1 MNKSTLPTFLEP
13 KDHAERVA
21 LFRLRV
27 LGPLTCT
34 ELEHGE
40 QAQILRALSRKRF
53 RPPGRSYSR
62 TYGVST
68 LERWLGRYRK
78 GGLEALRP
86 GSRATG
92 HAKALTD
99 EQRELILEIR
109 REYRAASVPL
119 IMRTLIAEGRLEP
132 GVVTASALRRL
143 LASHGLQRELV
154 ARDAEAGQKQGR
166 RRWQVERPGQLW
178 HADVCHGPS
187 LKIDGKTVPLRIH
200 GFLDDASRYVP
211 ILAARTSEREV
222 DMLELLVAALR
233 EHGPPK
239 ALYVDNGSTYSGK
252 LLETACARL
261 GIRLVHAQPYDPQAR
276 GKQERFWR
284 TLREGC
290 LDFLGELSSLHEV
303 QVRLLAFLDA
313 HYHHAPH
320 SSLLGRTPAKVWA
333 GREREVLDEAKLSEA
348 LTVRASRKVRAD
360 GTMSVGGLDWELVQG
375 SYALSGKKV
384 TVARSF
390 ADPTLAPWVEHEGQR
405 LSLRVVDPI
414 QNARRRR
421 PTQRARKGVDAV
433 DFDPNRVRVD
443 AMLGR
448 LPKRGGR

>member
-1 MNKSTLPTFLEP
+1 MNHKSPLPTSLEP

-21 LFRLRV
+21 LFRAQV

-34 ELEHGE
+34 ELVHGD
-40 QAQILRALSRKRF
+40 QAKLLRELSRKRF
-53 RPPGRSYSR
+53 RPPGRPYTRS
-62 TYGVST
+62 YGVST

-92 HAKALTD
+92 HAQALTK
-99 EQRELILEIR
+99 EQRKLIIAIR
-109 REYRAASVPL
+109 REYRGASVPV
-119 IMRTLIAEGRLEP
+119 IMRTLIAEGRVEADI
-132 GVVTASALRRL
+132 VTESAVRRL

-154 ARDAEAGQKQGR
+154 ARDVNSKEGR

-187 LKIDGKTVPLRIH
+187 MKINGKTVPLRIH
-200 GFLDDASRYVP
+200 GFLDDASRFVP
-211 ILAARTSEREV
+211 VLAARSSEREV
-222 DMLELLVAALR
+222 DMLELFVAALR

-239 ALYVDNGSTYSGK
+239 VLYLDNGSTYSGK
-252 LLETACARL
+252 ILKTMCARL
-261 GIRLVHAQPYDPQAR
+261 GITLLHAAPYDPQAR

-290 LDFLGELSSLHEV
+290 LDFLGELSSLHDV

-320 SSLLGRTPAKVWA
+320 SGLLGRAPAKVWA
-333 GREREVLDEAKLSEA
+333 TRERMVLDEARLTEA
-348 LTVRASRKVRAD
+348 LTVRVSRKVRGD
-360 GTMSVGGLDWELVQG
+360 GTISVGGLEWELEDG
-375 SYALSGKKV
+375 WLSRQKV

-390 ADPTLAPWVEHEGQR
+390 ADPTLAPWVEHEGKR
-405 LSLRVVDPI
+405 LPLRLVDPI
-414 QNARRRR
+414 ANSHRRR
-421 PTQRARKGVDAV
+421 PLPKRARKGVDAL
-433 DFDPNRVRVD
+433 DFDPNRVRID
-443 AMLGR
+443 SMLGR
-448 LPKRGGR
+448 LPKGGGR

>member
-1 MNKSTLPTFLEP
+1 MNEPTHPRGLEP

-40 QAQILRALSRKRF
+40 QARLLRELSHKRF
-53 RPPGRSYSR
+53 RPPGQARTRSY
-62 TYGVST
+62 GFST

-86 GSRATG
+86 QSRASG
-92 HAKALTD
+92 HAKALSK
-99 EQRELILEIR
+99 EQRELVLAIR
-109 REYRAASVPL
+109 REHRGASVPL
-119 IMRTLIAEGRLEP
+119 IMRTLITEGRLEP
-132 GVVTASALRRL
+132 GAITASAVRRL
-143 LASHGLQRELV
+143 LASHGLQRELYT
-154 ARDAEAGQKQGR
+154 REAEAKQGR

-187 LKIDGKTVPLRIH
+187 LKIDGKRVPLRIH
-200 GFLDDASRYVP
+200 GFLDDASRFVP
-211 ILAARTSEREV
+211 VLAARTSEREV

-233 EHGPPK
+233 EHGPPQT
-239 ALYVDNGSTYSGK
+239 LYVDNGSTYSGK
-252 LLETACARL
+252 ILEVACARL
-261 GIRLVHAQPYDPQAR
+261 GISLVHAQPYDPQAR

-320 SSLLGRTPAKVWA
+320 ASLMGRTPAKVWA
-333 GREREVLDEAKLSEA
+333 GREHEVLDEAKLAEA

-360 GTMSVGGLDWELVQG
+360 GTMSVGGLDWELEEG
-375 SYALSGKKV
+375 WLSSKKV

-390 ADPTLAPWVEHEGQR
+390 ADPSAPPWVEHEGQR
-405 LSLRVVDPI
+405 LPLRLVDPI
-414 QNARRRR
+414 ANARRRR
-421 PTQRARKGVDAV
+421 PSTRARKGVDAV
-433 DFDPNRVRVD
+433 DFDPNGTRVD

>member
-1 MNKSTLPTFLEP
+1 MNETTLSTSLEP
-13 KDHAERVA
+13 RDHAERVA
-21 LFRLRV
+21 MFRLRV
-27 LGPLTCT
+27 LGPLTCS

-40 QAQILRALSRKRF
+40 QAKLLRELSRKRF
-53 RPPGRSYSR
+53 RPPGRPYTR
-62 TYGVST
+62 RYGVST

-92 HAKALTD
+92 HAKALTQ
-99 EQRELILEIR
+99 EQRELIIEIR
-109 REYRAASVPL
+109 REYRDASVPL
-119 IMRTLIAEGRLEP
+119 ILDTLIKEGRLEP
-132 GVVTASALRRL
+132 GAVTASAVRRL
-143 LASHGLQRELV
+143 LASEGLRREL
-154 ARDAEAGQKQGR
+154 ARDVNTDRGR
-166 RRWQVERPGQLW
+166 RRWQVEKPGQLW

-211 ILAARTSEREV
+211 ILAARSSEREV
-222 DMLELLVAALR
+222 DMLELFVAAVR

-239 ALYVDNGSTYSGK
+239 VLYLDNGSTYSGAA
-252 LLETACARL
+252 LETACARL
-261 GIRLVHAQPYDPQAR
+261 GVTLLHAQPYDPQAR

-290 LDFLGELSSLHEV
+290 VNYLSQQSSLHEV

-320 SSLLGRTPAKVWA
+320 SSLMGRTPAKLWA
-333 GREREVLDEAKLSEA
+333 AREREVLAEGQLVEA
-348 LTVRASRKVRAD
+348 LTVRVSRKVRGD
-360 GTMSVGGLDWELVQG
+360 GTMSIGGVDWELDEG
-375 SYALSGKKV
+375 WLSTKTV

-390 ADPTLAPWVEHEGQR
+390 ADPSLAPWVEHEGRR
-405 LSLRVVDPI
+405 LALRLVDPV
-414 QNARRRR
+414 QNSRRRR
-421 PTQRARKGVDAV
+421 PTKRARKGVDAL
-433 DFDPNRVRVD
+433 DFDPNGVRVD